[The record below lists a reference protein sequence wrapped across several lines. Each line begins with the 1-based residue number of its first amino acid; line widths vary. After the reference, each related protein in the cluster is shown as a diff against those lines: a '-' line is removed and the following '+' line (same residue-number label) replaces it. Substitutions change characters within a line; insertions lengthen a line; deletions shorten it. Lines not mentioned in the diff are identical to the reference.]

1 MHHHLLQFEQC
12 APSGNYL
19 RTFTHAFT
27 PSLFFLL
34 PRRPVDRGCCTWM
47 QSLLSSYSKVQLA
60 GGAVAYA
67 VGVGLAYELARPVP
81 KLPNCCERCKTFDS
95 LAPKYDTEIEKDEA
109 TSGILELRKH
119 IIARARGRVLEVAG
133 GTGRNLDFYGHGV
146 SELLITDWSEQ
157 MLQVA
162 ARKVAAKR
170 AEGGGSSSGGSGA
183 LSKVTLAVT
192 DASALALP
200 SAAYDTVVDTFGL
213 CSFEAPERALQEMA
227 RCCKPDGEI
236 LLLEHGVSSWSV
248 LAWWQQHRLNRHVVR
263 WGCYWNRDILKMV
276 EESGLQ
282 VLEVRRKHLGTTYY
296 VRCRPPAGPP
306 VGVGPQL
313 QAILS

>member
-1 MHHHLLQFEQC
+1 
-12 APSGNYL
+12 
-19 RTFTHAFT
+19 
-27 PSLFFLL
+27 
-34 PRRPVDRGCCTWM
+34 M

-133 GTGRNLDFYGHGV
+133 GTGRNLDFYGHSV

-282 VLEVRRKHLGTTYY
+282 VLEVQRKHLGTTYY
-296 VRCRPPAGPP
+296 VRCRPPAGPA